1 MPPRR
6 HAGIV
11 AASPLRLFVMTDHDR
26 IEKLEKDLSHALG
39 QICSLN
45 IAVGALL
52 KAHPDPAEAARLV
65 DLSYEEAISS
75 MLPRAMSDT
84 FFDGMAFVRKNFLSL
99 K

>member
-1 MPPRR
+1 MT
-6 HAGIV
+6 
-11 AASPLRLFVMTDHDR
+11 TDHER

-45 IAVGALL
+45 IAVGSLL
-52 KAHPDPAEAARLV
+52 QSHPDPVKAARLV
-65 DLSYEEAISS
+65 EESYEQAISS

-84 FFDGMAFVRKNFLSL
+84 FFDGMAFVRKNFLSP